1 MRVSP
6 SIEVVACPM
15 ADGGEGTLDAVLAA
29 IGSGGRRHRMSVRGA
44 GGSAIEAAYGLLDAP
59 DGPTAVLEAAQVVGI
74 TDAAGMAT
82 PVGAR
87 TTRGLGELI
96 RALLDQGVR
105 RYMIG
110 VGGSSTNDGGAGMLL
125 ELGLALVAADGRP
138 IPPGPEGLSMLDG
151 AVASALDPRLASCAI
166 TIMSDVNNPL
176 TGERGAT
183 AIFGPQKGVLPQN
196 LSRFDEAIARFA
208 ALAEGAIGRRATDA
222 PGGRGGRARLRAA
235 NDRRHVCI
243 RRQRRRRPDRTRYR
257 ARAGRLGDHRR
268 GPQRRADAA
277 AQGAVRGGGAGAGA
291 RRAGHAGFPAPSIP
305 RRCRN
310 SARISRDA
318 SDCRTAR
325 RRWNNA
331 SRTPKPCSP
340 TAPSRSRGYCSP
352 RGLGISS
359 AAPQP
364 AQAMPCASRHR

>member
-125 ELGLALVAADGRP
+125 ELGLALVAADGR
-138 IPPGPEGLSMLDG
+138 
-151 AVASALDPRLASCAI
+151 ANSAGSRGSFHAGWRG
-166 TIMSDVNNPL
+166 
-176 TGERGAT
+176 GERARSAVGVVRDHDHVRRQQSAHRRARRHRDLRPAERRAAGAT
-183 AIFGPQKGVLPQN
+183 
-196 LSRFDEAIARFA
+196 IALRRGHRAFRRTR
-208 ALAEGAIGRRATDA
+208 GGRDRATRH
-222 PGGRGGRARLRAA
+222 GRTGRGRGGRARLRAA

-243 RRQRRRRPDRTRYR
+243 RRATSS
-257 ARAGRLGDHRR
+257 
-268 GPQRRADAA
+268 
-277 AQGAVRGGGAGAGA
+277 
-291 RRAGHAGFPAPSIP
+291 PA
-305 RRCRN
+305 
-310 SARISRDA
+310 
-318 SDCRTAR
+318 
-325 RRWNNA
+325 
-331 SRTPKPCSP
+331 
-340 TAPSRSRGYCSP
+340 
-352 RGLGISS
+352 
-359 AAPQP
+359 
-364 AQAMPCASRHR
+364 